1 MKIILQYY
9 LTEPEFLNGMTCSAA
24 LCTRNVDQAN
34 AYLNTLDGPYPPN
47 DSVRKL
53 PGGNTIQIF
62 LANWDHPSIKEEMKK
77 FGGITR
83 YGMVFGIDQGAGLVK
98 VVAKLAN
105 NQISTSN
112 VANMIKAIDKLRPHP
127 DGDSLYNP
135 DFGLTKI
142 GRSDD
147 YPGGSLIALNPYGRI
162 EPTLDFD
169 RPNVERFIQLAKFG
183 GLIAAALFLI
193 SKTKSDKSQPI

>member
-1 MKIILQYY
+1 MKINLNYY
-9 LTEPEFLNGMTCSAA
+9 VPATEFDGPCRADI
-24 LCTRNVDQAN
+24 CTRNANAAN
-34 AYLNTLDGPYPPN
+34 AYINTLETLDA
-47 DSVRKL
+47 SQFIWRL
-53 PGGNTIQIF
+53 PSGNTIQTF
-62 LANWDHPSIKEEMKK
+62 LTNWDSPSIKEEMKK

-83 YGMVFGIDQGAGLVK
+83 YGYTFSIDQGGGAVK